1 MICMKKNQIM
11 LHFLILKL
19 IYYGPQRFCW
29 DFQSRPKEGNYS
41 LNVENGII
49 DVVHIMLILCNII
62 FTNSDYH
69 EETYFRK
76 AYFGYKEVRM

>member
-1 MICMKKNQIM
+1 MYHV
-11 LHFLILKL
+11 L
-19 IYYGPQRFCW
+19 YE
-29 DFQSRPKEGNYS
+29 KESNYVAFSHNKIDIRRIEGYCS

-49 DVVHIMLILCNII
+49 GVVHIMLSLRYVI

-69 EETYFRK
+69 EETDFRK

>member
-1 MICMKKNQIM
+1 MYHVLYEKESNYVAFSHNKID
-11 LHFLILKL
+11 ILRR
-19 IYYGPQRFCW
+19 I
-29 DFQSRPKEGNYS
+29 EGYCS

-49 DVVHIMLILCNII
+49 GVVHIMLSLRYVI

-69 EETYFRK
+69 EETDFRK

>member
-19 IYYGPQRFCW
+19 IYY
-29 DFQSRPKEGNYS
+29 RPGRIEGYYS

-49 DVVHIMLILCNII
+49 DVVHIMLILCHII
-62 FTNSDYH
+62 FINSDYH
-69 EETYFRK
+69 EENFFRK

>member
-1 MICMKKNQIM
+1 MFCTKKNQIM
-11 LHFLILKL
+11 LHFLIIKL
-19 IYYGPQRFCW
+19 IYYKPR
-29 DFQSRPKEGNYS
+29 RIEGYCS

-49 DVVHIMLILCNII
+49 GVVHIMLSLRYVI

-69 EETYFRK
+69 EETDFRK